1 MCRKCAQNRVFGHVR
16 AGIRGGRAGYG
27 GVIESMY
34 RTRPTLVALAVAVTT
49 VGLAGCG
56 IIKPGSSNP
65 TPGTWTP
72 PSTSTSTSPSA
83 STPTSAKVNIGDET
97 VIGYFGQT
105 TTATCEAGKSLNI
118 TGANNTLTITGPC
131 ETVTVSGFS
140 NTVTFGELKT
150 EVTVTGYGN
159 KLTYKTGEPKVN
171 NYGSNNTIQKAS

>member
-1 MCRKCAQNRVFGHVR
+1 
-16 AGIRGGRAGYG
+16 
-27 GVIESMY
+27 MY
-34 RTRPTLVALAVAVTT
+34 RTRPTLVALAVAVTA

-72 PSTSTSTSPSA
+72 PSTSTSTSTSPSA

-150 EVTVTGYGN
+150 EITVTGYGN